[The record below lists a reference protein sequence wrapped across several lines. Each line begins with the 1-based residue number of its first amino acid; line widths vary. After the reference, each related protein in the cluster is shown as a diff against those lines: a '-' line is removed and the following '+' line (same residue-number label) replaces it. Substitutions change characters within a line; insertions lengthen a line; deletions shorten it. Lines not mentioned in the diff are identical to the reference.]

1 MSLAAAQPSPGQAG
15 PAIGAPPAG
24 DRPARDRPTGDALGD
39 APRASLTDRGRALIA
54 AGVILSVAGWA
65 LGFVDLFRVGLLA
78 VILPLI
84 SLIMARRRLEPLRVS
99 RRVDSARVTAGT
111 NAQILATL
119 HNPGPRATPVLL
131 GQELLSAN
139 LGAPTRFVLGPI
151 PAGGQRTLA
160 YAIWPRR
167 RGAHTVGPLRLV
179 RRDPFGLTTAGVS
192 SAGSLDIVALP
203 VVHPLT
209 GMVAAAGIGAD
220 GSSPAM
226 LVIHGEHDAS
236 IRGYR
241 QGDDLRRI
249 HWPVTAHRGELMVRH
264 EGRPTVHRALLLLL
278 DPHGT
283 ADPRPPAHQQ
293 AGLDWAVE
301 AMASVACHLDDQGYA
316 LHLLTPA
323 SLATGHGDGR
333 APIPVI
339 LRELALLQPAPPLD
353 TGGLGNPLL
362 ARARDL
368 LAGGGLLVA
377 AVFDHD
383 PASARAVLN
392 LRPPGLPGI
401 VFVVD
406 THGFGAAAPVPGRVV
421 EPAQALVAAAA
432 DRGWAVSLVDGSRS
446 VPEAW
451 SALTRSP
458 AVPR

>member
-1 MSLAAAQPSPGQAG
+1 MPPTAAQPSPAKAAPITGA
-15 PAIGAPPAG
+15 PPIGAP
-24 DRPARDRPTGDALGD
+24 T
-39 APRASLTDRGRALIA
+39 ASLTDRGRALIA
-54 AGVILSVAGWA
+54 AGVILGCAGWA

-84 SLIMARRRLEPLRVS
+84 SVLLARRRLAPVRVT
-99 RRVDSARVTAGT
+99 RRVETARVTAGMS
-111 NAQILATL
+111 AQIVATL
-119 HNPGPRATPVLL
+119 HNPGARTTPVLL
-131 GQELLSAN
+131 GQELLSVG
-139 LGAPTRFVLGPI
+139 LGSPARFVLGPI
-151 PAGGQRTLA
+151 PAGGQRTVE
-160 YAIWPRR
+160 YAIRPRR

-264 EGRPTVHRALLLLL
+264 EGRPTLHRAVLIL
-278 DPHGT
+278 DPHRSAGT
-283 ADPRPPAHQQ
+283 AAPAPEPAPEQ
-293 AGLDWAVE
+293 ASLDWAVE
-301 AMASVACHLDDQGYA
+301 AMASVACHLDDHGYA

-323 SLATGHGDGR
+323 SIAAGHGDGR
-333 APIPVI
+333 LPTPVL
-339 LRELALLQPAPPLD
+339 LRELALLQSAPPLD
-353 TGGLGNPLL
+353 TGGLGNPLH

-368 LAGGGLLVA
+368 LAGGGLVVA

-401 VFVVD
+401 AFVVN
-406 THGFGAAAPVPGRVV
+406 THRFATAAPATGRAV
-421 EPAQALVAAAA
+421 EQAEVLAAAAA
-432 DRGWAVSLVDGSRS
+432 DRGWAVSQVNGSTT
-446 VPEAW
+446 VPDAW
-451 SALTRSP
+451 AGLTRSP
-458 AVPR
+458 IPAVPR